1 MLMIPVGG
9 GGIDRWIPKVHWPAT
24 LAYLVSYRQERDP
37 FKNGVGKKRNDM
49 WGFPLPSIHTD
60 THMHVYPHTNTHKY
74 AQTKEWFF
82 FQNKAKMF
90 SILCFYF
97 YCRLIMIVHLCNLLC
112 CNQLWSFFYSQ
123 IVFVWLTGILKS
135 HNTGSLGICSLS
147 GATGQSSTTSCSES
161 EPMCPKE
168 SWWW

>member
-1 MLMIPVGG
+1 MTCEVFLC
-9 GGIDRWIPKVHWPAT
+9 
-24 LAYLVSYRQERDP
+24 
-37 FKNGVGKKRNDM
+37 
-49 WGFPLPSIHTD
+49 LPYTQIHTCMCIL
-60 THMHVYPHTNTHKY
+60 TQTHTNMHRQKNDV
-74 AQTKEWFF
+74 FF

-112 CNQLWSFFYSQ
+112 CNQLWSFFDSQ

-161 EPMCPKE
+161 ESMCAKE
-168 SWWW
+168 R

>member
-1 MLMIPVGG
+1 M
-9 GGIDRWIPKVHWPAT
+9 RFSSAFHTHRYTHAC
-24 LAYLVSYRQERDP
+24 VSSHKHTQICTD
-37 FKNGVGKKRNDM
+37 KRM
-49 WGFPLPSIHTD
+49 MF
-60 THMHVYPHTNTHKY
+60 
-74 AQTKEWFF
+74 FF

-97 YCRLIMIVHLCNLLC
+97 YCRLIMIMHLCNLLC
-112 CNQLWSFFYSQ
+112 CNQLWSFFDSQ

-168 SWWW
+168 S